1 MFKSFFKHQS
11 TPIVKSLTIIYT
23 LIASTS
29 LAYIVLAADA
39 PRANAADYV
48 YLVNKNSKKC
58 LHQHGGINSNGAP
71 ITQWDCI
78 NQSNVK
84 LEKIPANNGSFFLRF
99 AHSGKCVH
107 LHQASNKNSVPIT
120 QWECIDQ
127 ANVKWRE
134 EPLGNGYSYIRSEQ
148 TDKCLHQHGGT
159 NKNGGAITQWDCVNQ
174 PNVQWKFVSAPSEE
188 W

>member
-1 MFKSFFKHQS
+1 M
-11 TPIVKSLTIIYT
+11 
-23 LIASTS
+23 
-29 LAYIVLAADA
+29 
-39 PRANAADYV
+39 
-48 YLVNKNSKKC
+48 
-58 LHQHGGINSNGAP
+58 
-71 ITQWDCI
+71 
-78 NQSNVK
+78 
-84 LEKIPANNGSFFLRF
+84 
-99 AHSGKCVH
+99 
-107 LHQASNKNSVPIT
+107 ASNKNSVPIT